1 MVKKSKKKAAK
12 TAIKAV
18 KKYKKPAKKAAKAVK
33 RIQKA
38 VKKVVKKA
46 VKKTAVKAQK
56 QAAEQPQEKEIG
68 IVTHYFTDISVAVIK
83 LSSTLRIGDEIHV
96 KGATSDFKQRV
107 DSMQVEHEQIKE
119 AKAGQSIGLKVVDHA
134 REHDMVYKV

>member
-1 MVKKSKKKAAK
+1 MVKKLKKKAVK
-12 TAIKAV
+12 SAIKAV

-33 RIQKA
+33 IVQKA
-38 VKKVVKKA
+38 VKKIAKKA
-46 VKKTAVKAQK
+46 VKKAVVKAPK
-56 QAAEQPQEKEIG
+56 VLAEQPQEKEIG

-83 LSSTLRIGDEIHV
+83 LSSTLRVGDEIHV

-107 DSMQVEHEQIKE
+107 DSMQIEHDQIKE

-134 REHDMVYKV
+134 RENDMVYKA